1 MNGAGLGILLRVL
14 IATTYSGFAG
24 QILLLVDWCGVF

>member
-1 MNGAGLGILLRVL
+1 MNGARSGILFKAL